1 MKNHRPPK
9 KRLKLHLFGITLK
22 LPNPLWKIQEKC
34 FLESQIEE
42 QNKFDLTYFL
52 NSPKQLI
59 VFVLPGEI
67 VISGG
72 ILSIFSLCKYT
83 KEILQDSDVLLVT
96 EPGNLTYAQL
106 NWFKN
111 HEKILRWEQIAE
123 ILPTKREV
131 VLHVPEYLAGIFADR
146 LTINW
151 KAEHLKNTKLTI
163 NILNQ
168 NPLLL
173 PGSEVVSKLTL
184 FTRNITQTLAFRDSN
199 VEEIGRAYRT
209 PVKFISSYVDLSDWK
224 PVSFIEKN
232 KTILLSPDKNRY
244 SSALIRELKTKL
256 PDFNVSVIQDFT
268 FEDYMKEVTSAFA
281 VITLGEGFDGYLLQ
295 AASVKT
301 LSFAVYN
308 EVFFPNE
315 EFLALPNIYRSYPE
329 LLERITNDII
339 EYQYDSSRY
348 YKTIEEL
355 RALDREHSEEFVK
368 ENLLKY
374 YRRDFD
380 CLP

>member
-83 KEILQDSDVLLVT
+83 KEILQNSDVLLVT

-199 VEEIGRAYRT
+199 VEEMGRAYRT

-308 EVFFPNE
+308 EVFSLTKN
-315 EFLALPNIYRSYPE
+315 S
-329 LLERITNDII
+329 
-339 EYQYDSSRY
+339 
-348 YKTIEEL
+348 
-355 RALDREHSEEFVK
+355 
-368 ENLLKY
+368 
-374 YRRDFD
+374 
-380 CLP
+380 